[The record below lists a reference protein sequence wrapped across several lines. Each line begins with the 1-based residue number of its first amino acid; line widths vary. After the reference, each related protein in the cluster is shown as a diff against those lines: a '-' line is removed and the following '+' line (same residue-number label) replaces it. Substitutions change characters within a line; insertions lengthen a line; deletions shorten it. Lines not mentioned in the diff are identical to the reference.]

1 MCDITF
7 ENDDVYMASVFED
20 FIRQV
25 ILKSR
30 GVDMETTFEYD
41 AVSNALM
48 NSMQHKCHI
57 TIR

>member
-48 NSMQHKCHI
+48 NSMQH
-57 TIR
+57 